1 MATQEVVQ
9 THNGILQHLRKCGCA
24 STWRKHE
31 HIRLREIRHAQS
43 GKPVPLQLHDVL
55 MAQVNGDQKKMVV
68 VRLWG
73 REEGVAG
80 YGFSI
85 SVWGDKVL
93 KINVVQQCEDQG
105 TLHS

>member
-1 MATQEVVQ
+1 
-9 THNGILQHLRKCGCA
+9 
-24 STWRKHE
+24 
-31 HIRLREIRHAQS
+31 
-43 GKPVPLQLHDVL
+43 
-55 MAQVNGDQKKMVV
+55 MVV

-85 SVWGDKVL
+85 SVWGDKLL